1 MKREPDADLQEGK
14 GTNKRPGVTYR
25 RNTGNE
31 CRNRAIGIS
40 AGKGRLKQGCGNHM
54 PGWSFRLTN
63 LTPERGPAARENR
76 ERQSLNVVL

>member
-31 CRNRAIGIS
+31 WAIGIS

-54 PGWSFRLTN
+54 FGWSFRLTN
-63 LTPERGPAARENR
+63 STPERGQAARENR
-76 ERQSLNVVL
+76 ERQSLNLVL